1 MKPMAV
7 LLLEIWLVQ
16 KPIWFHFLFPWKFSH
31 SSLLSRLA
39 ILSLFISV
47 FSFYRT
53 KLKTLVPAGSFGA
66 NFISLVK
73 QARKSHCKFHPAG
86 SIHQLGDNVLPMFL
100 KLNRDIE
107 IYCDLQNIVERDV
120 SRRHSRD
127 FFFLDLL
134 LSCPTF
140 THDRYFLTVADVFK
154 DHMSFPSDRHKITIH
169 RMVLLWILALKIVYN
184 CCLHAILDLKPR
196 VISDVIEIKFRLL
209 PTSQSDAQQFLTVFW
224 LQTHVC
230 VHCCFL

>member
-16 KPIWFHFLFPWKFSH
+16 KPIRFHFLFPWKFSH

-140 THDRYFLTVADVFK
+140 THDRYF
-154 DHMSFPSDRHKITIH
+154 SDCGR
-169 RMVLLWILALKIVYN
+169 
-184 CCLHAILDLKPR
+184 
-196 VISDVIEIKFRLL
+196 
-209 PTSQSDAQQFLTVFW
+209 
-224 LQTHVC
+224 
-230 VHCCFL
+230 CF

>member
-39 ILSLFISV
+39 ISFLFISV

-127 FFFLDLL
+127 FFSLTCYCLVRHARMIAV
-134 LSCPTF
+134 SP
-140 THDRYFLTVADVFK
+140 TVADVFK
-154 DHMSFPSDRHKITIH
+154 DHMSFPSDRHWNNNSPNAFTLNFGLENCLQ
-169 RMVLLWILALKIVYN
+169 LLSARY
-184 CCLHAILDLKPR
+184 
-196 VISDVIEIKFRLL
+196 FR
-209 PTSQSDAQQFLTVFW
+209 SKAARDFRRNRD
-224 LQTHVC
+224 
-230 VHCCFL
+230 

>member
-1 MKPMAV
+1 MCY
-7 LLLEIWLVQ
+7 LCSW
-16 KPIWFHFLFPWKFSH
+16 
-31 SSLLSRLA
+31 
-39 ILSLFISV
+39 
-47 FSFYRT
+47 
-53 KLKTLVPAGSFGA
+53 
-66 NFISLVK
+66 
-73 QARKSHCKFHPAG
+73 
-86 SIHQLGDNVLPMFL
+86 

-127 FFFLDLL
+127 FFFVDLL

-140 THDRYFLTVADVFK
+140 THDRYFLIVADVFK
-154 DHMSFPSDRHKITIH
+154 DHMSFPSDRHKITIY
-169 RMVLLWILALKIVYN
+169 RMVLRWILALKIVYN